1 MPYLYASMT
10 TEYHQIEARIEEAV
24 AYQSELSQSLK
35 ITVLATTFGVPYQR
49 LRRRLQGSESRST
62 RSPTNMRLS
71 NDEEEV
77 LLTYLRRCERLGVHA
92 RVQAVTIS
100 ANSLL
105 RRSHVGTEPAPRV
118 TSNWTSRF
126 LKRHPTFK
134 KRRQIP
140 QEAIR
145 AAAYD
150 LEDIG
155 SWFTRLGTLL
165 QEHSI
170 QPEDCWNMD
179 ETGFRIGIGK
189 GHYILTEHPE
199 RAHALPMASNRESL
213 TVVEAINAAGSAA
226 PAMLVIAAK
235 THQAAWFESLHDDT
249 LVGVADTG
257 YMNDELMLAWIAH
270 FERHSA
276 CHQRGLWRLLLLD
289 GYGSHHT
296 LEFITYCEGHR
307 IIPFG
312 LPSHSTHFLQPLD
325 VVVFQPYK
333 HWHAEAVDRSARL
346 GCSDYNKLE
355 FFSDFEWFRRQA
367 LSPSTI
373 KSAFEKTGIW
383 PFNPTPI
390 IELVRTRIATIRQ
403 PQTPSPPSAEHSSGL
418 ATPRTVRTLKRRFA
432 AVFDSAL
439 DEALRTRL
447 APILRGAVIQAL
459 EGAEAIDELQFTTV
473 AQAASRNRSLQKR
486 TQLQRGGVLTAAN
499 ARSMVRT
506 REDDEIEKARKVI
519 QRADDAEYK
528 QRCNKVISLIQ
539 PVLWRPLYKQY
550 RTKFTPQWLRV
561 TDELR
566 ANR

>member
-1 MPYLYASMT
+1 MT
-10 TEYHQIEARIEEAV
+10 AGYRQIEARIERAV
-24 AYQSELSQSLK
+24 AYQSDLGSEPLPM
-35 ITVLATTFGVPYQR
+35 TVLATTFDVPYQR

-71 NDEEEV
+71 SDEEEV
-77 LLTYLRRCERLGVHA
+77 LLTYMRRCERLGVHA
-92 RVQAVTIS
+92 RVRAVTIS
-100 ANSLL
+100 ANSIL
-105 RRSHVGTEPAPRV
+105 RRSHAGTEPLTTV
-118 TSNWTSRF
+118 TANWTSRF
-126 LKRHPTFK
+126 LKRHPTFI
-134 KRRQIP
+134 KRRQVP

-150 LEDIG
+150 LKDIE
-155 SWFTRLGTLL
+155 SWFTRLAALFEEYG
-165 QEHSI
+165 I

-199 RAHALPMASNRESL
+199 QVHSLPMASNRESL
-213 TVVEAINAAGSAA
+213 TVVEAISAAGEVV

-235 THQAAWFESLHDDT
+235 THQAAWFESLHNDT

-270 FERHSA
+270 FEKHSA
-276 CHQRGLWRLLLLD
+276 RYQRGSWRLLLLD

-296 LEFITYCEGHR
+296 LEFINYCEEHR

-333 HWHAEAVDRSARL
+333 YWHTEAVDRSARL
-346 GCSDYNKLE
+346 GCTDYNKLE

-367 LSPSTI
+367 LTSSTI
-373 KSAFEKTGIW
+373 KAAFEKTGIW
-383 PFNPTPI
+383 PYNPTPI
-390 IELVRTRIATIRQ
+390 IELVRTRIAAIRR
-403 PQTPSPPSAEHSSGL
+403 PQTPTPASAEHSSGL
-418 ATPRTVRTLKRRFA
+418 ATPRTVRTLKRRFEA
-432 AVFDSAL
+432 ILDKTL

-459 EGAEAIDELQFTTV
+459 EGAEAIDELQYTTV
-473 AQAASRNRSLQKR
+473 AQAASRARSLQKR

-499 ARSMVRT
+499 ARAMVRT
-506 REDDEIEKARKVI
+506 REDDEIEKARRLVR
-519 QRADDAEYK
+519 RADEAGYR
-528 QRCNKVISLIQ
+528 QRSNKVMSYIQ
-539 PVLWRPLYKQY
+539 PVVWRPLYKQY
-550 RTKFTPQWLRV
+550 RTKFTPQWLHV
-561 TDELR
+561 MDELR

>member
-1 MPYLYASMT
+1 MT
-10 TEYHQIEARIEEAV
+10 SEYHHSEARIQRAV
-24 AYQSELSQSLK
+24 EHQSTLDKPLPVTK
-35 ITVLATTFGVPYQR
+35 LATIFNAPYNR
-49 LRRRLQGSESRST
+49 LRKRLQGTESRST

-71 NDEEEV
+71 SDQEEV
-77 LLTYLRRCERLGVHA
+77 LLTYLRRCERFGVHA
-92 RVQAVTIS
+92 RTRAITIS
-100 ANSLL
+100 ANSVL
-105 RRSHVGTEPAPRV
+105 RRSHKGTKPVPTV
-118 TSNWTSRF
+118 TANWTSRF
-126 LKRHPTFK
+126 LKRHPTFV
-134 KRRQIP
+134 KRRQVP
-140 QEAIR
+140 QEAVR

-150 LEDIG
+150 LDDIE
-155 SWFTRLGTLL
+155 SWFARLGALL
-165 QEHSI
+165 EEYGI

-199 RAHALPMASNRESL
+199 RAHCLPIASNRESL
-213 TVVEAINAAGSAA
+213 TAVEAISAAGNAA
-226 PAMLVIAAK
+226 PAMLVISAK

-276 CHQRGLWRLLLLD
+276 RQQRGRWRLLLLD

-296 LEFITYCEGHR
+296 LEFITYCEEHR

-383 PFNPTPI
+383 PYNPTPI
-390 IELVRTRIATIRQ
+390 IELVRMRIAALRQ
-403 PQTPSPPSAEHSSGL
+403 PQTPLTANSSSGL
-418 ATPRTVRTLKRRFA
+418 ATPRTVRTLDRRFQA
-432 AVFDSAL
+432 IL
-439 DEALRTRL
+439 DDETLNHALRERL
-447 APILRGAVIQAL
+447 EPILRGAAIQAL
-459 EGAEAIDELQFTTV
+459 EGAEAIDELQYTTV

-486 TQLQRGGVLTAAN
+486 SHLQRGGVLTAAN
-499 ARSMVRT
+499 ARAMVRT
-506 REDDEIEKARKVI
+506 REDGEIEKARKLVR
-519 QRADDAEYK
+519 RADEAEYK
-528 QRCNKVISLIQ
+528 QRAIKAMSFIK
-539 PVLWRPLYKQY
+539 PALWRPLYKQH
-550 RTKFTPQWLRV
+550 RTKFMPQWLHV
-561 TDELR
+561 MDELR
-566 ANR
+566 AKR